1 MVELK
6 NITVI
11 YNKGTANEKIGLNN
25 FNLKINDGDFITIIG
40 SNGAG
45 KSTLFKVIMGL
56 IKPSKGKY
64 IINNK
69 NMNNSTP
76 FQLSKM
82 ISIVY
87 QNPDIGV
94 FPDLTIKENLI
105 LGSKKGMRFLKFGKL
120 PSLELLKSLDMG
132 LEKRLDV
139 KVKELSGGQ
148 KQALALILATISK
161 PKLLLLDE
169 HTAALDPVATE
180 KIMDLTLKINK
191 DFNITTLMI
200 SHNTLVVSKYS
211 EKIIKIEDGNIV
223 NAA

>member
-6 NITVI
+6 DITVI
-11 YNKGTANEKIGLNN
+11 YNKGESNEKIGLNN
-25 FNLKINDGDFITIIG
+25 ISIKINDGDFITIIG

-45 KSTLFKVIMGL
+45 KTTLFKVLMGL
-56 IKPSKGKY
+56 VKPIRGKY
-64 IINNK
+64 YINN
-69 NMNNSTP
+69 NDVTNATP
-76 FQLSKM
+76 FQLSKI

-87 QNPDIGV
+87 QNPDMGV

-120 PSLELLKSLDMG
+120 PSLELLKSLNMG
-132 LEKRLDV
+132 LENRLNT

-169 HTAALDPVATE
+169 HTAALDPKATE
-180 KIMDLTLKINK
+180 KIMELTLRINK
-191 DFNITTLMI
+191 EFNITTLMI

-211 EKIIKIEDGNIV
+211 EKIVRIENGCI
-223 NAA
+223 AA